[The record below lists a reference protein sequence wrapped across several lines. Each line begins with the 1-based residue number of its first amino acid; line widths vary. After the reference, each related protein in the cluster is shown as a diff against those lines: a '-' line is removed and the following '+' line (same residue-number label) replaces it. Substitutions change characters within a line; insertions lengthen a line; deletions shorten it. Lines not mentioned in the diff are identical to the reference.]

1 MTKYYTTPPLS
12 TSGAPKTG
20 LVNSVVTSLDK
31 LTYKI
36 GDFILHPRVIVGVA
50 STILINDIVSNIPPS
65 GELDMSTVS
74 KTVDVRPSDV
84 PSVNMAFMSKSIMPK
99 PVALNTKEQLELLDL
114 VNWTGSANKVSALA
128 NLAPVMQVAT
138 LGLAR
143 DFKKNFKR
151 NLRIKSAFRSE
162 QEQIDLINRKL
173 SQQVGGANESSHRF
187 GMAIDVASEDVKDAL
202 DAGLLTRHGLYQ
214 PIDLTG
220 EYWHIES
227 VFNVSRVDSVYFDI
241 CVDMA
246 KKGYTGHQLQAEI
259 VRRNLATPA
268 DLLTSVDE
276 YVQQYAKATG
286 NKTIANFV
294 LKSFYIESRFGLH
307 QISKTGALGHWQFTL
322 RTARSLKLNN
332 RLSLRDSLMATIKL
346 AEDNVRGISNL
357 KEEHI
362 YMLHNLGK
370 PSFIN
375 MVRFLAGTT
384 ELTKATL
391 DNIKLQ
397 LPGSIDTSSMS
408 DLETVRA
415 YVGNVAK
422 LWNNATIAVK
432 LSKEL
437 RGAQI

>member
-1 MTKYYTTPPLS
+1 M
-12 TSGAPKTG
+12 KTN
-20 LVNSVVTSLDK
+20 LVNNAVTALDK

-36 GDFILHPRVIVGVA
+36 GDFILHPRVVVGVA
-50 STILINDIVSNIPPS
+50 STILIGDIVSNIPPS

-74 KTVDVRPSDV
+74 KTVDIRPSDV

-173 SQQVGGANESSHRF
+173 SYQVGGANESSHRF
-187 GMAIDVASEDVKDAL
+187 GMAIDIASMDVKDAL
-202 DAGLLTRHGLYQ
+202 DAGLLIKHGLYQ

-227 VFNVSRVDSVYFDI
+227 VYNISRVDSVYFDI

-276 YVQQYAKATG
+276 YVQQYARATG
-286 NKTIANFV
+286 NKTVANFV
-294 LKSFYIESRFGLH
+294 LKSYYVESKFGLH

-346 AEDNVRGISNL
+346 AEENMQGISNL
-357 KEEHI
+357 KEQHV
-362 YMLHNLGK
+362 YMLHNIGK

-375 MVRFLAGTT
+375 MVRFLAGSS
-384 ELTKATL
+384 ELTKDTL

-397 LPGSIDTSSMS
+397 LPKSVDVSKLS
-408 DLETVRA
+408 DLEIVQA
-415 YVGNVAK
+415 YVDSVSK

>member
-1 MTKYYTTPPLS
+1 MK
-12 TSGAPKTG
+12 TS
-20 LVNSVVTSLDK
+20 LVNNVVNALDK

-36 GDFILHPRVIVGVA
+36 GDFILHPRVVVGVA
-50 STILINDIVSNIPPS
+50 STILISDIVSNIPPS

-74 KTVDVRPSDV
+74 KTVDIRPSDV

-114 VNWTGSANKVSALA
+114 INWTGSTNKVSALA

-138 LGLAR
+138 LNLAR

-162 QEQIDLINRKL
+162 QEQIDLLNLKL
-173 SQQVGGANESSHRF
+173 SHQVGGANESSHRF
-187 GMAIDVASEDVKDAL
+187 GMAIDVASMDVKDAI
-202 DAGLLTRHGLYQ
+202 DAGLLTKHGLYQ

-227 VFNVSRVDSVYFDI
+227 VYNISRVDSVYFDL

-276 YVQQYAKATG
+276 YVQQYARATG
-286 NKTIANFV
+286 NKTVANFV
-294 LKSFYIESRFGLH
+294 LKSFYVESKFGLH

-346 AEDNVRGISNL
+346 AEDNVRGITNL

-397 LPGSIDTSSMS
+397 LPGNIDTSNMS

>member
-1 MTKYYTTPPLS
+1 MIPRLYMSGVSK
-12 TSGAPKTG
+12 TS
-20 LVNSVVTSLDK
+20 LVNNVVTTLDK

-36 GDFILHPRVIVGVA
+36 GDFILHPRLVVGVA
-50 STILINDIVSNIPPS
+50 STILISDIVSNIPPS
-65 GELDMSTVS
+65 GGLDMSTVS
-74 KTVDVRPSDV
+74 KTVDIHPSDV

-99 PVALNTKEQLELLDL
+99 PVALSTGEQLELLDL
-114 VNWTGSANKVSALA
+114 VTWTGSANKVNALA
-128 NLAPVMQVAT
+128 NLAPVMQTAA

-173 SQQVGGANESSHRF
+173 SHQVGGANESSHRF
-187 GMAIDVASEDVKDAL
+187 GMAIDIASMDVKDAI
-202 DAGLLTRHGLYQ
+202 DAGLLTKHGLYQ

-227 VFNVSRVDSVYFDI
+227 VFNISRVDSVYFDI
-241 CVDMA
+241 CVNMA
-246 KKGYTGHQLQAEI
+246 KRGYTGHQLQAEI

-268 DLLTSVDE
+268 DLLASVDE
-276 YVQQYAKATG
+276 YVQQYARATG
-286 NKTIANFV
+286 NKAIANFV
-294 LKSFYIESRFGLH
+294 LKSFYIESKFGLH

-346 AEDNVRGISNL
+346 AEDNVQGISNL
-357 KEEHI
+357 KEQHI
-362 YMLHNLGK
+362 YMLHNIGK

-375 MVRFLAGTT
+375 MVRFLAGST
-384 ELTKATL
+384 ELTKGTL

-397 LPGSIDTSSMS
+397 LPKSIDTSKLS

-415 YVGNVAK
+415 YVDSVSK
-422 LWNNATIAVK
+422 LWSNASVAVQ
-432 LSKEL
+432 LSKDL

>member
-1 MTKYYTTPPLS
+1 MSGVSK
-12 TSGAPKTG
+12 TS
-20 LVNSVVTSLDK
+20 LVNSVVTTLDK

-36 GDFILHPRVIVGVA
+36 GDFILHPRLVVGVA
-50 STILINDIVSNIPPS
+50 STILISDIVSNIPPS
-65 GELDMSTVS
+65 GGLDMSTVS
-74 KTVDVRPSDV
+74 KTVDIHPSDV

-99 PVALNTKEQLELLDL
+99 PVALSTGEQLELLDL
-114 VNWTGSANKVSALA
+114 VKWTGSANKVNALA
-128 NLAPVMQVAT
+128 NLAPVMQTAA

-173 SQQVGGANESSHRF
+173 SHQVGGANESSHRF
-187 GMAIDVASEDVKDAL
+187 GMAIDIASMDVKDAI
-202 DAGLLTRHGLYQ
+202 DAGLLTKHGLYQ

-227 VFNVSRVDSVYFDI
+227 VFNISRVDSVYFDI

-246 KKGYTGHQLQAEI
+246 KRGYTGHQLQAEI

-268 DLLTSVDE
+268 DLLASVDE
-276 YVQQYAKATG
+276 YVQQYARVTG
-286 NKTIANFV
+286 NKAVANFV
-294 LKSFYIESRFGLH
+294 LKSFYIESKFGLH

-346 AEDNVRGISNL
+346 AEDNVQGISNL
-357 KEEHI
+357 KEQHI
-362 YMLHNLGK
+362 YMLHNIGK

-375 MVRFLAGTT
+375 MVRFLAGST
-384 ELTKATL
+384 ELTKGTL

-397 LPGSIDTSSMS
+397 LPKSIDTSKLS

-415 YVGNVAK
+415 YVDSVSK
-422 LWNNATIAVK
+422 LWSNASVAVQ
-432 LSKEL
+432 LSKDL

>member
-1 MTKYYTTPPLS
+1 M
-12 TSGAPKTG
+12 KTN
-20 LVNSVVTSLDK
+20 LANNVVNALDK

-36 GDFILHPRVIVGVA
+36 GDFILHPRVVVGVA
-50 STILINDIVSNIPPS
+50 STILVGDIVSNIPPS

-74 KTVDVRPSDV
+74 KTVDIRPSDV
-84 PSVNMAFMSKSIMPK
+84 PSVSMAFMSKSIMPK
-99 PVALNTKEQLELLDL
+99 PVALTTREQLELLDL
-114 VNWTGSANKVSALA
+114 INWTGNADKVSALA

-138 LGLAR
+138 LNLAR

-162 QEQIDLINRKL
+162 QEQIALLNLKL
-173 SQQVGGANESSHRF
+173 SHQVGGANESSHRF
-187 GMAIDVASEDVKDAL
+187 GMAIDVASMDVKDAIG
-202 DAGLLTRHGLYQ
+202 AGLLTKHELYQ

-227 VFNVSRVDSVYFDI
+227 VYNISRVDSVYFDI

-276 YVQQYAKATG
+276 YVQQYARATG
-286 NKTIANFV
+286 NKTVANFV
-294 LKSFYIESRFGLH
+294 LKSFYVESKFGLH

-332 RLSLRDSLMATIKL
+332 RLSLRDSLMATVNL
-346 AEDNVRGISNL
+346 AEDNMRGIANL

-375 MVRFLAGTT
+375 MVGFLAGTT

-397 LPGSIDTSSMS
+397 LPGNIDTSNMS

>member
-1 MTKYYTTPPLS
+1 MSGVSK
-12 TSGAPKTG
+12 TS
-20 LVNSVVTSLDK
+20 LVNNVVTTLDK

-36 GDFILHPRVIVGVA
+36 GDFILHPRLVVGVA
-50 STILINDIVSNIPPS
+50 STILISDIVSNIPPS
-65 GELDMSTVS
+65 GGLDMSTVS
-74 KTVDVRPSDV
+74 KTVDIHPSDV

-99 PVALNTKEQLELLDL
+99 PVALSTGEQLELLDL
-114 VNWTGSANKVSALA
+114 VTWTGSANKVNALA
-128 NLAPVMQVAT
+128 NLAPVMQTAA

-173 SQQVGGANESSHRF
+173 SHQVGGANESSHRF
-187 GMAIDVASEDVKDAL
+187 GMAIDIASMDVKDAI
-202 DAGLLTRHGLYQ
+202 DAGLLTKHGLYQ

-227 VFNVSRVDSVYFDI
+227 VFNISRVDSVYFDI
-241 CVDMA
+241 CVNMA
-246 KKGYTGHQLQAEI
+246 KRGYTGHQLQAEI

-268 DLLTSVDE
+268 DLLASVDE
-276 YVQQYAKATG
+276 YVQQYARATG
-286 NKTIANFV
+286 NKAIANFV
-294 LKSFYIESRFGLH
+294 LKSFYIESKFGLH

-346 AEDNVRGISNL
+346 AEDNVQGISNL
-357 KEEHI
+357 KEQHI
-362 YMLHNLGK
+362 YMLHNIGK

-375 MVRFLAGTT
+375 MVRFLAGST
-384 ELTKATL
+384 ELTKGTL

-397 LPGSIDTSSMS
+397 LPKSMDTSKLS

-415 YVGNVAK
+415 YVDSVSK
-422 LWNNATIAVK
+422 LWSNASIAVQ
-432 LSKEL
+432 LSKDL

>member
-1 MTKYYTTPPLS
+1 MIPRLYMSGVSK
-12 TSGAPKTG
+12 TS
-20 LVNSVVTSLDK
+20 LVNSVVTTLDK

-36 GDFILHPRVIVGVA
+36 GDFILHPRLVVGVA
-50 STILINDIVSNIPPS
+50 STILISDIVSNIPPS
-65 GELDMSTVS
+65 GGLDMSTVS
-74 KTVDVRPSDV
+74 KTVDIHPSDV

-99 PVALNTKEQLELLDL
+99 PVALSTGEQLELLDL
-114 VNWTGSANKVSALA
+114 VTWTGSTNKVNALA
-128 NLAPVMQVAT
+128 NLAPVMQTAA

-173 SQQVGGANESSHRF
+173 SHQVGGANESSHRF
-187 GMAIDVASEDVKDAL
+187 GMAIDIASMDVKDAI
-202 DAGLLTRHGLYQ
+202 DAGLLTKHGLYQ

-227 VFNVSRVDSVYFDI
+227 VFNISRVDSVYFDI
-241 CVDMA
+241 CVNMA
-246 KKGYTGHQLQAEI
+246 KRGYTGHQLQAEI

-268 DLLTSVDE
+268 DLLASVDE
-276 YVQQYAKATG
+276 YVQQYARVTG
-286 NKTIANFV
+286 NKAIANFV
-294 LKSFYIESRFGLH
+294 LKSFYIESKFGLH

-346 AEDNVRGISNL
+346 AEDNVQGISNL
-357 KEEHI
+357 KEQHI
-362 YMLHNLGK
+362 YMLHNIGK

-375 MVRFLAGTT
+375 MVRFLAGST
-384 ELTKATL
+384 ELTKGTL

-397 LPGSIDTSSMS
+397 LPKSMDTSKLS

-415 YVGNVAK
+415 YVDSVSK
-422 LWNNATIAVK
+422 LWSNASIAVQ
-432 LSKEL
+432 LSKDL

>member
-1 MTKYYTTPPLS
+1 MSGVSK
-12 TSGAPKTG
+12 TS
-20 LVNSVVTSLDK
+20 LVNNVVTTLDK

-36 GDFILHPRVIVGVA
+36 GDFILHPRLVVGVA
-50 STILINDIVSNIPPS
+50 STILISDIVSNIPPS
-65 GELDMSTVS
+65 GGLDMSTVS
-74 KTVDVRPSDV
+74 KTVDIHPSDV

-99 PVALNTKEQLELLDL
+99 PVALSTGEQLELLDL
-114 VNWTGSANKVSALA
+114 VTWTGSANKVNALA
-128 NLAPVMQVAT
+128 NLAPVMQTAA

-173 SQQVGGANESSHRF
+173 SHQVGGANESSHRF
-187 GMAIDVASEDVKDAL
+187 GMAIDIASMDVKDAI
-202 DAGLLTRHGLYQ
+202 DAGLLTKHGLYQ

-227 VFNVSRVDSVYFDI
+227 VFNISRVDSVYFDI
-241 CVDMA
+241 CVNMA
-246 KKGYTGHQLQAEI
+246 KRGYTGHQLQAEI

-268 DLLTSVDE
+268 DLLASVDE
-276 YVQQYAKATG
+276 YVQQYARATG
-286 NKTIANFV
+286 NKAIANFV
-294 LKSFYIESRFGLH
+294 LKSFYIESKFGLH

-346 AEDNVRGISNL
+346 AEDNVQGISNL
-357 KEEHI
+357 KEQHI
-362 YMLHNLGK
+362 YMLHNIGK

-375 MVRFLAGTT
+375 MVRFLAGST
-384 ELTKATL
+384 ELTKGTL

-397 LPGSIDTSSMS
+397 LPKSIDTSKLS

-415 YVGNVAK
+415 YVDSVSK
-422 LWNNATIAVK
+422 LWSNASVAVQ
-432 LSKEL
+432 LSKDL

>member
-1 MTKYYTTPPLS
+1 MSGVSK
-12 TSGAPKTG
+12 TS
-20 LVNSVVTSLDK
+20 LVNSVVTTLDK

-36 GDFILHPRVIVGVA
+36 GDFILHPRLVVGVA
-50 STILINDIVSNIPPS
+50 STILISDIVSNIPPS
-65 GELDMSTVS
+65 GGLDMSTVS
-74 KTVDVRPSDV
+74 KTVDIHPSDV

-99 PVALNTKEQLELLDL
+99 PVALSTGEQLELLDL
-114 VNWTGSANKVSALA
+114 VTWTGSANKVNALA
-128 NLAPVMQVAT
+128 NLAPVMQTAA

-173 SQQVGGANESSHRF
+173 SHQVGGANESSHRF
-187 GMAIDVASEDVKDAL
+187 GMAIDIASMDVKDAI
-202 DAGLLTRHGLYQ
+202 DAGLLTKHGLYQ

-227 VFNVSRVDSVYFDI
+227 VFNISRVDSVYFDI

-246 KKGYTGHQLQAEI
+246 KRGYTGHQLQAEI

-268 DLLTSVDE
+268 DLLASVDE
-276 YVQQYAKATG
+276 YVQQYARVTG
-286 NKTIANFV
+286 NKAVANFV
-294 LKSFYIESRFGLH
+294 LKSFYIESKFGLH

-346 AEDNVRGISNL
+346 AEDNAQGISNL
-357 KEEHI
+357 KEQHI

-375 MVRFLAGTT
+375 MVRFLAGST
-384 ELTKATL
+384 ELTKGTL

-397 LPGSIDTSSMS
+397 LPKSIDTSKLS

-415 YVGNVAK
+415 YVDSVSK
-422 LWNNATIAVK
+422 LWSNASVAVQ
-432 LSKEL
+432 LSKDL

>member
-1 MTKYYTTPPLS
+1 M
-12 TSGAPKTG
+12 KTN
-20 LVNSVVTSLDK
+20 LVNNAVTALDK

-36 GDFILHPRVIVGVA
+36 GDFILHPRVVVGVA
-50 STILINDIVSNIPPS
+50 STILIGDIVSNIPPS

-74 KTVDVRPSDV
+74 KTVDIRPSDV

-173 SQQVGGANESSHRF
+173 SYQVGGANESSHRF
-187 GMAIDVASEDVKDAL
+187 GMAIDIASMDVKDAL
-202 DAGLLTRHGLYQ
+202 DAGLLIKHGLYQ

-227 VFNVSRVDSVYFDI
+227 VYNISRVDSVYFDI

-276 YVQQYAKATG
+276 YVQQYARATG
-286 NKTIANFV
+286 NKTVANFV
-294 LKSFYIESRFGLH
+294 LKSYYVESKFGLH

-397 LPGSIDTSSMS
+397 LPGNVDTSSMS
-408 DLETVRA
+408 DLEIVRA
-415 YVGNVAK
+415 YIGNVAK

>member
-1 MTKYYTTPPLS
+1 MIPRLYMSGVSK
-12 TSGAPKTG
+12 TS
-20 LVNSVVTSLDK
+20 LVNSVVTTLDK

-36 GDFILHPRVIVGVA
+36 GDFILHPRLVVGVA
-50 STILINDIVSNIPPS
+50 STILISDIVSNIPPS
-65 GELDMSTVS
+65 GGLDMSTVS
-74 KTVDVRPSDV
+74 KTVDIHPSDV

-99 PVALNTKEQLELLDL
+99 PVALSTGEQLELLDL
-114 VNWTGSANKVSALA
+114 VTWTGSANKVNALA
-128 NLAPVMQVAT
+128 NLAPVMQTAA

-173 SQQVGGANESSHRF
+173 SHQVGGANESSHRF
-187 GMAIDVASEDVKDAL
+187 GMAIDIASMDVKDAI
-202 DAGLLTRHGLYQ
+202 DAGLLTKHGLYQ

-227 VFNVSRVDSVYFDI
+227 VFNISRVDSVYFDI

-246 KKGYTGHQLQAEI
+246 KRGYTGHQLQAEI

-268 DLLTSVDE
+268 DLLASVDE
-276 YVQQYAKATG
+276 YVQQYARVTG
-286 NKTIANFV
+286 NKAVANFV
-294 LKSFYIESRFGLH
+294 LKSFYIESKFGLH

-346 AEDNVRGISNL
+346 AEDNVQGISNL
-357 KEEHI
+357 KEQHI

-375 MVRFLAGTT
+375 MVRFLAGST
-384 ELTKATL
+384 ELTKGTL

-397 LPGSIDTSSMS
+397 LPKSIDTSKLS

-415 YVGNVAK
+415 YVDSVSK
-422 LWNNATIAVK
+422 LWSSASVAVQ
-432 LSKEL
+432 LSRDL

>member
-1 MTKYYTTPPLS
+1 MIPRLYMSGVSK
-12 TSGAPKTG
+12 TS
-20 LVNSVVTSLDK
+20 LVNSVVTTLDK

-36 GDFILHPRVIVGVA
+36 GDFILHPRLVVGVA
-50 STILINDIVSNIPPS
+50 STILISDIVSNIPPS
-65 GELDMSTVS
+65 GGLDMSTVS
-74 KTVDVRPSDV
+74 KTVDIHPSDV

-99 PVALNTKEQLELLDL
+99 PVALSTGEQLELLDL
-114 VNWTGSANKVSALA
+114 VTWTGSANKVNALA
-128 NLAPVMQVAT
+128 NLAPVMQTAA

-173 SQQVGGANESSHRF
+173 SHQVGGANESSHRF
-187 GMAIDVASEDVKDAL
+187 GMAIDIASMDVKDAI
-202 DAGLLTRHGLYQ
+202 DAGLLTKHGLYQ

-227 VFNVSRVDSVYFDI
+227 VFNISRVDSVYFDI

-246 KKGYTGHQLQAEI
+246 KRGYTGHQLQAEI

-268 DLLTSVDE
+268 DLLASVDE
-276 YVQQYAKATG
+276 YVQQYARVTG
-286 NKTIANFV
+286 NKAVANFV
-294 LKSFYIESRFGLH
+294 LKSFYIESKFGLH

-346 AEDNVRGISNL
+346 AEDNAQGISNL
-357 KEEHI
+357 KEQHI

-375 MVRFLAGTT
+375 MVRFLAGST
-384 ELTKATL
+384 ELTKGTL

-397 LPGSIDTSSMS
+397 LPKSIDTSKLS

-415 YVGNVAK
+415 YVDSVSK
-422 LWNNATIAVK
+422 LWSNASVAVQ
-432 LSKEL
+432 LSKDL

>member
-1 MTKYYTTPPLS
+1 MIPRLYMSGVSK
-12 TSGAPKTG
+12 TS
-20 LVNSVVTSLDK
+20 LVNSVVTTLDK

-36 GDFILHPRVIVGVA
+36 GDFILHPRLVVGVA
-50 STILINDIVSNIPPS
+50 STILISDIVSNIPPS
-65 GELDMSTVS
+65 GGLDMSTVS
-74 KTVDVRPSDV
+74 KTVDIHPSDV

-99 PVALNTKEQLELLDL
+99 PVALSTGEQLELLDL
-114 VNWTGSANKVSALA
+114 VDWTGSANKVNALA
-128 NLAPVMQVAT
+128 NLAPVMQTAA

-173 SQQVGGANESSHRF
+173 SHQVGGANESSHRF
-187 GMAIDVASEDVKDAL
+187 GMAIDIASMDVKDAI
-202 DAGLLTRHGLYQ
+202 DAGLLTKHGLYQ

-227 VFNVSRVDSVYFDI
+227 VFNISRVDSVYFDI

-246 KKGYTGHQLQAEI
+246 KRGYTGHQLQAEI

-268 DLLTSVDE
+268 DLLASVDE
-276 YVQQYAKATG
+276 YVQQYARVTG
-286 NKTIANFV
+286 NKAVANFV
-294 LKSFYIESRFGLH
+294 LKSFYIESKFGLH

-346 AEDNVRGISNL
+346 AEDNAQGISNL
-357 KEEHI
+357 KEQHI

-375 MVRFLAGTT
+375 MVRFLAGST
-384 ELTKATL
+384 ELTKGTL

-397 LPGSIDTSSMS
+397 LPKSIDTSKLS

-415 YVGNVAK
+415 YVDNVSK
-422 LWNNATIAVK
+422 LWSNASVAVQ
-432 LSKEL
+432 LSKDL

>member
-1 MTKYYTTPPLS
+1 MK
-12 TSGAPKTG
+12 TSP
-20 LVNSVVTSLDK
+20 VNNVVNALDK

-36 GDFILHPRVIVGVA
+36 GDFILHPRVVVGVA
-50 STILINDIVSNIPPS
+50 STILISDIVSNIPSS

-74 KTVDVRPSDV
+74 KTVDIRPSDV

-114 VNWTGSANKVSALA
+114 INWTGSTNKVSALA

-138 LGLAR
+138 LNLAR

-162 QEQIDLINRKL
+162 QEQIDLLNLKL
-173 SQQVGGANESSHRF
+173 SHQVGGANESSHRF
-187 GMAIDVASEDVKDAL
+187 GMAIDVASMDVKDAI
-202 DAGLLTRHGLYQ
+202 DAGLLTKHGLYQ

-227 VFNVSRVDSVYFDI
+227 VYNISRVDSVYFDL

-268 DLLTSVDE
+268 DLLASVDE
-276 YVQQYAKATG
+276 YVQQYARATG
-286 NKTIANFV
+286 NKTVANFV
-294 LKSFYIESRFGLH
+294 LKSFYVESKFGLH

-346 AEDNVRGISNL
+346 AEDNVRGITNL

-397 LPGSIDTSSMS
+397 LPGNIDTSNMS

>member
-1 MTKYYTTPPLS
+1 MIPRLYMSGVSK
-12 TSGAPKTG
+12 TS
-20 LVNSVVTSLDK
+20 LVNNVVTTLDK

-36 GDFILHPRVIVGVA
+36 GDFILHPRLVVGVA
-50 STILINDIVSNIPPS
+50 STILISDIVSNIPPS
-65 GELDMSTVS
+65 GGLDMSTVS
-74 KTVDVRPSDV
+74 KTVDIHPSDV

-99 PVALNTKEQLELLDL
+99 PVALSTGEQLELLDL
-114 VNWTGSANKVSALA
+114 VTWTGSANKVNALA
-128 NLAPVMQVAT
+128 NLAPVMQTAA

-173 SQQVGGANESSHRF
+173 SHQVGGANESSHRF
-187 GMAIDVASEDVKDAL
+187 GMAIDIASMDVKDAI
-202 DAGLLTRHGLYQ
+202 DAGLLTKHGLYQ

-227 VFNVSRVDSVYFDI
+227 VFNISRVDSVYFDI
-241 CVDMA
+241 CVNMA
-246 KKGYTGHQLQAEI
+246 KRGYTGHQLQAEI

-268 DLLTSVDE
+268 DLLASVDE
-276 YVQQYAKATG
+276 YVQQYARATG
-286 NKTIANFV
+286 NKAIANFV
-294 LKSFYIESRFGLH
+294 LKSFYIESKFGLH

-346 AEDNVRGISNL
+346 AEDNVQGISNL
-357 KEEHI
+357 KEQHI
-362 YMLHNLGK
+362 YMLHNIGK

-375 MVRFLAGTT
+375 MVRFLAGST
-384 ELTKATL
+384 ELTKGTL

-397 LPGSIDTSSMS
+397 LPKSMDTSKLS

-415 YVGNVAK
+415 YVDSVSK
-422 LWNNATIAVK
+422 LWSNASIAVQ
-432 LSKEL
+432 LSKDL

>member
-1 MTKYYTTPPLS
+1 MIPRLYMSGVSK
-12 TSGAPKTG
+12 TS
-20 LVNSVVTSLDK
+20 LVNSVVTTLDK

-36 GDFILHPRVIVGVA
+36 GDFILHPRLVVGVA
-50 STILINDIVSNIPPS
+50 STILISDIVSNIPPS
-65 GELDMSTVS
+65 GGLDMSTVS
-74 KTVDVRPSDV
+74 KTVDIHPSDV

-99 PVALNTKEQLELLDL
+99 PVALSTGEQLELLDL
-114 VNWTGSANKVSALA
+114 VKWTGSANKVNALA
-128 NLAPVMQVAT
+128 NLAPVMQTAT

-173 SQQVGGANESSHRF
+173 SHQVGGANESSHRF
-187 GMAIDVASEDVKDAL
+187 GMAIDIASMDVKDAI
-202 DAGLLTRHGLYQ
+202 DAGLLTKHGLYQ

-227 VFNVSRVDSVYFDI
+227 VFNISRVDSVYFDI

-246 KKGYTGHQLQAEI
+246 KRGYTGHQLQAEI

-268 DLLTSVDE
+268 DLLASVDE
-276 YVQQYAKATG
+276 YVQQYARVTG
-286 NKTIANFV
+286 NKAVANFV
-294 LKSFYIESRFGLH
+294 LKSFYIESKFGLH

-346 AEDNVRGISNL
+346 AEDNVQGISNL
-357 KEEHI
+357 KEQHI
-362 YMLHNLGK
+362 YMLHNIGK

-375 MVRFLAGTT
+375 MVRFLAGST
-384 ELTKATL
+384 ELTKGTL

-397 LPGSIDTSSMS
+397 LPKSIDTSKLS

-415 YVGNVAK
+415 YVDSVSK
-422 LWNNATIAVK
+422 LWSNASVAVQ
-432 LSKEL
+432 LSKDL

>member
-1 MTKYYTTPPLS
+1 MIPRLYMSGVSK
-12 TSGAPKTG
+12 TS
-20 LVNSVVTSLDK
+20 LVNSVVTTLDK

-36 GDFILHPRVIVGVA
+36 GDFILHPRLVVGVA
-50 STILINDIVSNIPPS
+50 STILISDIVSNIPPS
-65 GELDMSTVS
+65 GGLDMSTVS
-74 KTVDVRPSDV
+74 KTVDIHPSDV

-99 PVALNTKEQLELLDL
+99 PVALSTGEQLELLDL
-114 VNWTGSANKVSALA
+114 VTWTGSANKVNALA
-128 NLAPVMQVAT
+128 NLAPVMQTAA

-173 SQQVGGANESSHRF
+173 SHQVGGANESSHRF
-187 GMAIDVASEDVKDAL
+187 GMAIDIASMDVKDAI
-202 DAGLLTRHGLYQ
+202 DAGLLTKHGLYQ

-220 EYWHIES
+220 EYWHSES
-227 VFNVSRVDSVYFDI
+227 VFNISRVDSVYFDI

-246 KKGYTGHQLQAEI
+246 KRGYTGHQLQAEI

-268 DLLTSVDE
+268 DLLASVDE
-276 YVQQYAKATG
+276 YVQQYARVTG
-286 NKTIANFV
+286 NKAVANFV
-294 LKSFYIESRFGLH
+294 LKSFYIESKFGLH

-346 AEDNVRGISNL
+346 AEDNMRGIANL

-375 MVRFLAGTT
+375 MVRFLAGST
-384 ELTKATL
+384 ELTKGTL

-397 LPGSIDTSSMS
+397 LPKSIDTSKLS

-415 YVGNVAK
+415 YVDSVSK
-422 LWNNATIAVK
+422 LWSNASVAVQ
-432 LSKEL
+432 LSKDL

>member
-1 MTKYYTTPPLS
+1 MIPRLYMSGVSK
-12 TSGAPKTG
+12 TS
-20 LVNSVVTSLDK
+20 LVNSVVTTLDK

-36 GDFILHPRVIVGVA
+36 GDFILHPRLVVGVA
-50 STILINDIVSNIPPS
+50 STILISDIVSNIPPS
-65 GELDMSTVS
+65 GGLDMSTVS
-74 KTVDVRPSDV
+74 KTVDIHPSDV

-99 PVALNTKEQLELLDL
+99 PVALSTGEQLELLDL
-114 VNWTGSANKVSALA
+114 VKWTGSANKVNALA
-128 NLAPVMQVAT
+128 NLAPVMQTAT

-173 SQQVGGANESSHRF
+173 SHQVGGANESSHRF
-187 GMAIDVASEDVKDAL
+187 GMAIDIASMDVKDAI
-202 DAGLLTRHGLYQ
+202 DAGLLTKHGLYQ

-227 VFNVSRVDSVYFDI
+227 VFNISRVDSVYFDI

-246 KKGYTGHQLQAEI
+246 KRGYTGHQLQAEI

-268 DLLTSVDE
+268 DLLASVDE
-276 YVQQYAKATG
+276 YVQQYARVTG
-286 NKTIANFV
+286 NKAVANFV
-294 LKSFYIESRFGLH
+294 LKSFYIESKFGLH

-357 KEEHI
+357 KEQHI
-362 YMLHNLGK
+362 YMLHNIGK

-375 MVRFLAGTT
+375 MVRFLAGST
-384 ELTKATL
+384 ELTKGTL

-397 LPGSIDTSSMS
+397 LPKSIDTSKLS

-415 YVGNVAK
+415 YVDSVSK
-422 LWNNATIAVK
+422 LWSNASVAVQ
-432 LSKEL
+432 LSKDL

>member
-1 MTKYYTTPPLS
+1 MIPRLYMSGVSK
-12 TSGAPKTG
+12 TS
-20 LVNSVVTSLDK
+20 LVNSVVTTLDK

-36 GDFILHPRVIVGVA
+36 GDFILHPRLVVGVA
-50 STILINDIVSNIPPS
+50 STILISDIVSNIPPS
-65 GELDMSTVS
+65 GGLDMSTVS
-74 KTVDVRPSDV
+74 KTVDIHPSDV

-99 PVALNTKEQLELLDL
+99 PVALSTGEQLELLDL
-114 VNWTGSANKVSALA
+114 VKWTGSANKVNALA
-128 NLAPVMQVAT
+128 NLAPVMQTAA

-173 SQQVGGANESSHRF
+173 SHQVGGANESSHRF
-187 GMAIDVASEDVKDAL
+187 GMAIDIASMDVKDAI
-202 DAGLLTRHGLYQ
+202 DAGLLTKHGLYQ

-227 VFNVSRVDSVYFDI
+227 VFNISRVDSVYFDI

-246 KKGYTGHQLQAEI
+246 KRGYTGHQLQAEI

-268 DLLTSVDE
+268 DLLASVDE
-276 YVQQYAKATG
+276 YVQQYARVTG
-286 NKTIANFV
+286 NKAVANFV
-294 LKSFYIESRFGLH
+294 LKSFYIESKFGLH

-357 KEEHI
+357 KEQHI
-362 YMLHNLGK
+362 YMLHNIGK

-375 MVRFLAGTT
+375 MVRFLAGST
-384 ELTKATL
+384 ELTKGTL

-397 LPGSIDTSSMS
+397 LPKSIDTSKLS

-415 YVGNVAK
+415 YVDSVSK
-422 LWNNATIAVK
+422 LWSNASVAVQ
-432 LSKEL
+432 LSKDL

>member
-1 MTKYYTTPPLS
+1 MSGVSK
-12 TSGAPKTG
+12 TS
-20 LVNSVVTSLDK
+20 LVNSVVTTLDK

-36 GDFILHPRVIVGVA
+36 GDFILHPRLVVGVA
-50 STILINDIVSNIPPS
+50 STILISDIVSNIPPS
-65 GELDMSTVS
+65 GGLDMSTVS
-74 KTVDVRPSDV
+74 KTVDIHPSDV

-99 PVALNTKEQLELLDL
+99 PVALSTGEQLELLDL
-114 VNWTGSANKVSALA
+114 VTWTGSANKVNALA
-128 NLAPVMQVAT
+128 NLAPVMQTAA

-173 SQQVGGANESSHRF
+173 SHQVGGANESSHRF
-187 GMAIDVASEDVKDAL
+187 GMAIDIASMDVKDAI
-202 DAGLLTRHGLYQ
+202 DAGLLTKHGLYQ

-227 VFNVSRVDSVYFDI
+227 VFNISRVDSVYFDI

-246 KKGYTGHQLQAEI
+246 KRGYTGHQLQAEI

-268 DLLTSVDE
+268 DLLASVDE
-276 YVQQYAKATG
+276 YVQQYAEVTG
-286 NKTIANFV
+286 NKAVANFV
-294 LKSFYIESRFGLH
+294 LKSFYIESKFGLH

-346 AEDNVRGISNL
+346 AEDNVQDISNL
-357 KEEHI
+357 KEQHI

-375 MVRFLAGTT
+375 MVRFLAGST
-384 ELTKATL
+384 ELTKGTL

-397 LPGSIDTSSMS
+397 LPKSIDTSKLS

-415 YVGNVAK
+415 YVDSVSK
-422 LWNNATIAVK
+422 LWSNASIAVQ
-432 LSKEL
+432 LSKDL

>member
-1 MTKYYTTPPLS
+1 MSGVSK
-12 TSGAPKTG
+12 TS
-20 LVNSVVTSLDK
+20 LVNSVVTTLDK

-36 GDFILHPRVIVGVA
+36 GDFILHPRLVVGVA
-50 STILINDIVSNIPPS
+50 STILISDIVSNIPPS
-65 GELDMSTVS
+65 GGLDMSTVS
-74 KTVDVRPSDV
+74 KTVDIHPSDV

-99 PVALNTKEQLELLDL
+99 PVALSTGEQLELLDL
-114 VNWTGSANKVSALA
+114 VKWTGSANKVNALA
-128 NLAPVMQVAT
+128 NLAPVMQTAA

-173 SQQVGGANESSHRF
+173 SHQVGGANESSHRF
-187 GMAIDVASEDVKDAL
+187 GMAIDIASMDVKDAI
-202 DAGLLTRHGLYQ
+202 DAGLLTKHGLYQ

-227 VFNVSRVDSVYFDI
+227 VFNISRVDSVYFDI

-246 KKGYTGHQLQAEI
+246 KRGYTGHQLQAEI

-268 DLLTSVDE
+268 DLLASVDE
-276 YVQQYAKATG
+276 YVQQYARVTG
-286 NKTIANFV
+286 NKAVANFV
-294 LKSFYIESRFGLH
+294 LKSFYIESKFGLH

-357 KEEHI
+357 KEQHI
-362 YMLHNLGK
+362 YMLHNIGK

-375 MVRFLAGTT
+375 MVRFLAGST
-384 ELTKATL
+384 ELTKGTL

-397 LPGSIDTSSMS
+397 LPKSIDTSKLS

-415 YVGNVAK
+415 YVDSVSK
-422 LWNNATIAVK
+422 LWSNASVAVQ
-432 LSKEL
+432 LSKDL

>member
-1 MTKYYTTPPLS
+1 MSGVSK
-12 TSGAPKTG
+12 TS
-20 LVNSVVTSLDK
+20 LVNSVVANLDK

-36 GDFILHPRVIVGVA
+36 GDFILHPRLVVGVA
-50 STILINDIVSNIPPS
+50 STILISDIVSNIPPS
-65 GELDMSTVS
+65 GGLDMSTVS
-74 KTVDVRPSDV
+74 KTVDIHPSDV

-99 PVALNTKEQLELLDL
+99 PVALSTREQLELLDL
-114 VNWTGSANKVSALA
+114 IDWTGSTNKVSALA
-128 NLAPVMQVAT
+128 NLAPIMQTAA

-173 SQQVGGANESSHRF
+173 SHQVGGANESSHRF
-187 GMAIDVASEDVKDAL
+187 GMAIDIASMDVKDAI
-202 DAGLLTRHGLYQ
+202 DAGLLTKHGLYQ

-227 VFNVSRVDSVYFDI
+227 VFNISRVDSVYFDI

-246 KKGYTGHQLQAEI
+246 KRGYTGHQLQAEI

-268 DLLTSVDE
+268 DLLASVDE

-286 NKTIANFV
+286 NKAIANFV
-294 LKSFYIESRFGLH
+294 LKSFYVESKFGLH

-346 AEDNVRGISNL
+346 AEDNVQGISNL

-362 YMLHNLGK
+362 YMLHNIGK

-375 MVRFLAGTT
+375 MVRFLAGST
-384 ELTKATL
+384 ELTKGTL

-397 LPGSIDTSSMS
+397 LPKSIDTSKLS

-415 YVGNVAK
+415 YVDSVSK
-422 LWNNATIAVK
+422 LWSNASVAVQ
-432 LSKEL
+432 LSKDL

>member
-1 MTKYYTTPPLS
+1 MIPRLYMSGVSK
-12 TSGAPKTG
+12 TS
-20 LVNSVVTSLDK
+20 LVNNVVTTLDK

-36 GDFILHPRVIVGVA
+36 GDFILHPRLVVGVA
-50 STILINDIVSNIPPS
+50 STILISDIVSNIPPS
-65 GELDMSTVS
+65 GGLDMSTVS
-74 KTVDVRPSDV
+74 KTVDIPPSDV

-99 PVALNTKEQLELLDL
+99 PVALSTGEQLELLDL
-114 VNWTGSANKVSALA
+114 VTWTGSANKVNALA
-128 NLAPVMQVAT
+128 NLAPVMQTAA

-173 SQQVGGANESSHRF
+173 SHQVGGANESSHRF
-187 GMAIDVASEDVKDAL
+187 GMAIDIASMDVKDAI
-202 DAGLLTRHGLYQ
+202 DAGLLTKHGLYQ

-227 VFNVSRVDSVYFDI
+227 VFNISRVDSVYFDI
-241 CVDMA
+241 CVNMA
-246 KKGYTGHQLQAEI
+246 KRGYTGHQLQAEI

-268 DLLTSVDE
+268 DLLASVDE
-276 YVQQYAKATG
+276 YVQQYARVTG
-286 NKTIANFV
+286 NKAIANFV
-294 LKSFYIESRFGLH
+294 LKSFYIESKFGLH

-357 KEEHI
+357 KEQHI
-362 YMLHNLGK
+362 YMLHNIGK

-375 MVRFLAGTT
+375 MVRFLAGST
-384 ELTKATL
+384 ELTKGTL

-397 LPGSIDTSSMS
+397 LPKSMDTSKLS

-415 YVGNVAK
+415 YVDSVSK
-422 LWNNATIAVK
+422 LWSNASIAVQ
-432 LSKEL
+432 LSKDL

>member
-1 MTKYYTTPPLS
+1 MSGVSK
-12 TSGAPKTG
+12 TS
-20 LVNSVVTSLDK
+20 LVNSVVANLDK

-36 GDFILHPRVIVGVA
+36 GDFILHPRLVVGVA
-50 STILINDIVSNIPPS
+50 STILISDIVSNIPPS
-65 GELDMSTVS
+65 GGLDMSTVS
-74 KTVDVRPSDV
+74 KTVDIHPSDV

-99 PVALNTKEQLELLDL
+99 PVALSTREQLELLDL
-114 VNWTGSANKVSALA
+114 IDWTGSTNKVSALA
-128 NLAPVMQVAT
+128 NLAPIMQTAA

-173 SQQVGGANESSHRF
+173 SHQVGGANESSHRF
-187 GMAIDVASEDVKDAL
+187 GMAIDIASMDVKDAI
-202 DAGLLTRHGLYQ
+202 DAGLLTKHGLYQ

-227 VFNVSRVDSVYFDI
+227 VFNISRVDSVYFDI

-246 KKGYTGHQLQAEI
+246 KRGYTGHQLQAEI

-268 DLLTSVDE
+268 DLLASVDE

-286 NKTIANFV
+286 NKAIANFV
-294 LKSFYIESRFGLH
+294 LKSFYVESKFGLH

-346 AEDNVRGISNL
+346 AEDNVQGISNL
-357 KEEHI
+357 KEQHI
-362 YMLHNLGK
+362 YMLHNIGK

-375 MVRFLAGTT
+375 MVRFLAGST
-384 ELTKATL
+384 ELTKGTL

-397 LPGSIDTSSMS
+397 LPKSIDTSKLS

-415 YVGNVAK
+415 YVDSVSK
-422 LWNNATIAVK
+422 LWSNASVAVQ
-432 LSKEL
+432 LSKDL

>member
-1 MTKYYTTPPLS
+1 MIPRLYMSGVSK
-12 TSGAPKTG
+12 TS
-20 LVNSVVTSLDK
+20 LVNNVVTTLDK

-36 GDFILHPRVIVGVA
+36 GDFILHPRLVVGVA
-50 STILINDIVSNIPPS
+50 STILISDIVSNIPPS
-65 GELDMSTVS
+65 GGLDMSTVS
-74 KTVDVRPSDV
+74 KTVDIHPSDV

-99 PVALNTKEQLELLDL
+99 PVALSTGEQLELLDL
-114 VNWTGSANKVSALA
+114 VKWTGSANKVNALA
-128 NLAPVMQVAT
+128 NLAPVMQTAA

-173 SQQVGGANESSHRF
+173 SHQVGGANESSHRF
-187 GMAIDVASEDVKDAL
+187 GMAIDIASMDVKDAI
-202 DAGLLTRHGLYQ
+202 DAGLLTKHGLYQ

-227 VFNVSRVDSVYFDI
+227 VFNISRVDSVYFDI

-246 KKGYTGHQLQAEI
+246 KRGYTGHQLQAEI

-268 DLLTSVDE
+268 DLLASVDE
-276 YVQQYAKATG
+276 YVQQYARVTG
-286 NKTIANFV
+286 NKAVANFV
-294 LKSFYIESRFGLH
+294 LKSFYIESKFGLH

-346 AEDNVRGISNL
+346 AEDNVQGISNL
-357 KEEHI
+357 KEQHI
-362 YMLHNLGK
+362 YMLHNIGK

-375 MVRFLAGTT
+375 MVRFLAGST
-384 ELTKATL
+384 ELTKGTL

-397 LPGSIDTSSMS
+397 LPKSIDTSKLS

-415 YVGNVAK
+415 YVDSVSK
-422 LWNNATIAVK
+422 LWSNASVAVQ
-432 LSKEL
+432 LSKDL

>member
-1 MTKYYTTPPLS
+1 MSGVSK
-12 TSGAPKTG
+12 TS
-20 LVNSVVTSLDK
+20 LVNNVVTTLDK

-36 GDFILHPRVIVGVA
+36 GDFILHPRLVVGVA
-50 STILINDIVSNIPPS
+50 STILISDIVSNIPPS
-65 GELDMSTVS
+65 GGLDMSTVS
-74 KTVDVRPSDV
+74 KTVDIPPSDV

-99 PVALNTKEQLELLDL
+99 PVALSTGEQLELLDL
-114 VNWTGSANKVSALA
+114 VTWTGSANKVNALA
-128 NLAPVMQVAT
+128 NLAPVMQTAA

-173 SQQVGGANESSHRF
+173 SHQVGGANESSHRF
-187 GMAIDVASEDVKDAL
+187 GMAIDIASMDVKDAI
-202 DAGLLTRHGLYQ
+202 DAGLLTKHGLYQ

-227 VFNVSRVDSVYFDI
+227 VFNISRVDSVYFDI
-241 CVDMA
+241 CVNMA
-246 KKGYTGHQLQAEI
+246 KRGYTGHQLQAEI

-268 DLLTSVDE
+268 DLLASVDE
-276 YVQQYAKATG
+276 YVQQYARVTG
-286 NKTIANFV
+286 NKAIANFV
-294 LKSFYIESRFGLH
+294 LKSFYIESKFGLH

-357 KEEHI
+357 KEQHI
-362 YMLHNLGK
+362 YMLHNIGK

-375 MVRFLAGTT
+375 MVRFLAGST
-384 ELTKATL
+384 ELTKGTL

-397 LPGSIDTSSMS
+397 LPKSMDTSKLS

-415 YVGNVAK
+415 YVDSVSK
-422 LWNNATIAVK
+422 LWSNASIAVQ
-432 LSKEL
+432 LSKDL

>member
-1 MTKYYTTPPLS
+1 MSGVSK
-12 TSGAPKTG
+12 TS
-20 LVNSVVTSLDK
+20 LVNSVVTTLDK

-36 GDFILHPRVIVGVA
+36 GDFILHPRLVVGVA
-50 STILINDIVSNIPPS
+50 STILISDIVSNIPPS
-65 GELDMSTVS
+65 GGLDMSTVS
-74 KTVDVRPSDV
+74 KTVDIHPSDV

-99 PVALNTKEQLELLDL
+99 PVALSTGEQLELLDL
-114 VNWTGSANKVSALA
+114 VKWTGSANKVNALA
-128 NLAPVMQVAT
+128 NLAPVMQTAT

-173 SQQVGGANESSHRF
+173 SHQVGGANESSHRF
-187 GMAIDVASEDVKDAL
+187 GMAIDIASMDVKDAI
-202 DAGLLTRHGLYQ
+202 DAGLLTKHGLYQ

-227 VFNVSRVDSVYFDI
+227 VFNISRVDSVYFDI

-246 KKGYTGHQLQAEI
+246 KRGYTGHQLQAEI

-268 DLLTSVDE
+268 DLLASVDE
-276 YVQQYAKATG
+276 YVQQYARVTG
-286 NKTIANFV
+286 NKAVANFV
-294 LKSFYIESRFGLH
+294 LKSFYIESKFGLH

-346 AEDNVRGISNL
+346 AEDNVQGISNL
-357 KEEHI
+357 KEQHI
-362 YMLHNLGK
+362 YMLHNIGK

-375 MVRFLAGTT
+375 MVRFLAGST
-384 ELTKATL
+384 ELTKGTL

-397 LPGSIDTSSMS
+397 LPKSIDTSKLS

-415 YVGNVAK
+415 YVDSVSK
-422 LWNNATIAVK
+422 LWSNASVAVQ
-432 LSKEL
+432 LSKDL

>member
-1 MTKYYTTPPLS
+1 MIPRLCMSGVSK
-12 TSGAPKTG
+12 TS
-20 LVNSVVTSLDK
+20 LVNSVVTTLDK

-36 GDFILHPRVIVGVA
+36 GDFILHPRLVVGVA
-50 STILINDIVSNIPPS
+50 STILISDIVSNIPPS
-65 GELDMSTVS
+65 GGLDMSTVS
-74 KTVDVRPSDV
+74 KTVDIHPSDV

-99 PVALNTKEQLELLDL
+99 PVALSTGEQLELLDL
-114 VNWTGSANKVSALA
+114 VTWTGSANKVNALA
-128 NLAPVMQVAT
+128 NLAPVMQTAA

-173 SQQVGGANESSHRF
+173 SHQVGGANESSHRF
-187 GMAIDVASEDVKDAL
+187 GMAIDIASMDVKDAI
-202 DAGLLTRHGLYQ
+202 DAGLLTKHGLYQ

-227 VFNVSRVDSVYFDI
+227 VFNISRVDSVYFDI

-246 KKGYTGHQLQAEI
+246 KRGYTGHQLQAEI

-268 DLLTSVDE
+268 DLLASVDE
-276 YVQQYAKATG
+276 YVQQYAKVTG
-286 NKTIANFV
+286 NKAVANFV
-294 LKSFYIESRFGLH
+294 LKSFYIESKFGLH

-346 AEDNVRGISNL
+346 AEDNVQGISNL
-357 KEEHI
+357 KEQHI

-375 MVRFLAGTT
+375 MVRFLAGST
-384 ELTKATL
+384 ELTKGTL

-397 LPGSIDTSSMS
+397 LPKSIDTSKLS

-415 YVGNVAK
+415 YVDSVSK
-422 LWNNATIAVK
+422 LWSNASIAVQ
-432 LSKEL
+432 LSKDL

>member
-1 MTKYYTTPPLS
+1 MSGVSK
-12 TSGAPKTG
+12 TS
-20 LVNSVVTSLDK
+20 LVNSVVTTLDK

-36 GDFILHPRVIVGVA
+36 GDFILHPRLVVGVA
-50 STILINDIVSNIPPS
+50 STILISDIVSNIPPS
-65 GELDMSTVS
+65 GGLDMSTVS
-74 KTVDVRPSDV
+74 KTVDIHPSDV

-99 PVALNTKEQLELLDL
+99 PVALSTGEQLELLDL
-114 VNWTGSANKVSALA
+114 VTWTGSANKVNALA
-128 NLAPVMQVAT
+128 NLAPVMQTAA

-173 SQQVGGANESSHRF
+173 SHQVGGANESSHRF
-187 GMAIDVASEDVKDAL
+187 GMAIDIASMDVKDAI
-202 DAGLLTRHGLYQ
+202 DAGLLTKHGLYQ

-227 VFNVSRVDSVYFDI
+227 VFNISRVDSVYFDI

-246 KKGYTGHQLQAEI
+246 KRGYTGHQLQAEI

-268 DLLTSVDE
+268 DLLASVDE
-276 YVQQYAKATG
+276 YVQQYARVTG
-286 NKTIANFV
+286 NKAVANFV
-294 LKSFYIESRFGLH
+294 LKSFYIESKFGLH

-346 AEDNVRGISNL
+346 AEDNAQGISNL
-357 KEEHI
+357 KEQHI

-375 MVRFLAGTT
+375 MVRFLAGST
-384 ELTKATL
+384 ELTKGTL

-397 LPGSIDTSSMS
+397 LPKSIDTSKLS

-415 YVGNVAK
+415 YVDNVSK
-422 LWNNATIAVK
+422 LWSNASVAVQ
-432 LSKEL
+432 LSKDL

>member
-1 MTKYYTTPPLS
+1 MK
-12 TSGAPKTG
+12 TSLANNV
-20 LVNSVVTSLDK
+20 VNALDK

-36 GDFILHPRVIVGVA
+36 GDFILHPRVVVGVA
-50 STILINDIVSNIPPS
+50 STILISDIVSNIPTS

-74 KTVDVRPSDV
+74 KTVDIRPSDV

-114 VNWTGSANKVSALA
+114 INWTGSTNKVSALA

-138 LGLAR
+138 LNLAR

-162 QEQIDLINRKL
+162 QEQIDLLNLKL
-173 SQQVGGANESSHRF
+173 SHQVGGANESSHRF
-187 GMAIDVASEDVKDAL
+187 GMAIDVASMDVKDAI
-202 DAGLLTRHGLYQ
+202 DAGLLTKHGLYQ

-227 VFNVSRVDSVYFDI
+227 VYNISRVDSVYFDL

-268 DLLTSVDE
+268 DLLASVDE
-276 YVQQYAKATG
+276 YVQQYARATG
-286 NKTIANFV
+286 NKTVANFV
-294 LKSFYIESRFGLH
+294 LKSFYVESKFGLH

-346 AEDNVRGISNL
+346 AEDNVRGITNL

-397 LPGSIDTSSMS
+397 LPGNIDTSNMS

>member
-1 MTKYYTTPPLS
+1 MSGVSK
-12 TSGAPKTG
+12 TS
-20 LVNSVVTSLDK
+20 LVNNVVTTLDK

-36 GDFILHPRVIVGVA
+36 GDFILHPRLVVGVA
-50 STILINDIVSNIPPS
+50 STILISDIVSNIPPS
-65 GELDMSTVS
+65 GGLDMSTVS
-74 KTVDVRPSDV
+74 KTVDIHPSDV

-99 PVALNTKEQLELLDL
+99 PVALSTGEQLELLDL
-114 VNWTGSANKVSALA
+114 VTWTGSSNKVNALA
-128 NLAPVMQVAT
+128 NLAPVMQTAA

-173 SQQVGGANESSHRF
+173 SHQVGGANESSHRF
-187 GMAIDVASEDVKDAL
+187 GMAIDIASMDVKDAI
-202 DAGLLTRHGLYQ
+202 DAGLLTKHGLYQ

-227 VFNVSRVDSVYFDI
+227 VFNISRVDSVYFDI
-241 CVDMA
+241 CVNMA
-246 KKGYTGHQLQAEI
+246 KRGYTGHQLQAEI

-268 DLLTSVDE
+268 DLLASVDE
-276 YVQQYAKATG
+276 YVQQYARATG
-286 NKTIANFV
+286 NKAIANFV
-294 LKSFYIESRFGLH
+294 LKSFYIESKFGLH

-346 AEDNVRGISNL
+346 AEDNVQGISNL
-357 KEEHI
+357 KEQHI
-362 YMLHNLGK
+362 YMLHNIGK

-375 MVRFLAGTT
+375 MVRFLAGST
-384 ELTKATL
+384 ELTKGTL

-397 LPGSIDTSSMS
+397 LPKSMDTSKLS

-415 YVGNVAK
+415 YVDSVSK
-422 LWNNATIAVK
+422 LWSNASIAVQ
-432 LSKEL
+432 LSKDL

>member
-1 MTKYYTTPPLS
+1 MIPRLYMSGVSK
-12 TSGAPKTG
+12 TS
-20 LVNSVVTSLDK
+20 LVNSVVTTLDK

-36 GDFILHPRVIVGVA
+36 GDFILHPRLVVGVA
-50 STILINDIVSNIPPS
+50 STILISDIVSNIPPS
-65 GELDMSTVS
+65 GGLDMSTVS
-74 KTVDVRPSDV
+74 KTVDIHPSDV

-99 PVALNTKEQLELLDL
+99 PVALSTGEQLELLDL
-114 VNWTGSANKVSALA
+114 VTWTGSANKVNALA
-128 NLAPVMQVAT
+128 NLAPVMQTAA

-173 SQQVGGANESSHRF
+173 SHQVGGANESSHRF
-187 GMAIDVASEDVKDAL
+187 GMAIDIASMDVKDAI
-202 DAGLLTRHGLYQ
+202 DAGLLTKHGLYQ

-227 VFNVSRVDSVYFDI
+227 VFNISRVDSVYFDI

-246 KKGYTGHQLQAEI
+246 KRGYTGHQLQAEI

-268 DLLTSVDE
+268 DLLASVDE
-276 YVQQYAKATG
+276 YVQQYAEVTG
-286 NKTIANFV
+286 NKAVANFV
-294 LKSFYIESRFGLH
+294 LKSFYIESKFGLH

-346 AEDNVRGISNL
+346 AEDNVQDISNL
-357 KEEHI
+357 KEQHI

-375 MVRFLAGTT
+375 MVRFLAGST
-384 ELTKATL
+384 ELTKGTL

-397 LPGSIDTSSMS
+397 LPKSIDTSKLS

-415 YVGNVAK
+415 YVDNVSK
-422 LWNNATIAVK
+422 LWSNASIAVQ
-432 LSKEL
+432 LSKDL